1 MNIAID
7 AVHAIKQDAA
17 RILDC
22 GEFLQPSFEIPHL
35 MEHDP
40 SAVVALAVERD
51 PDRAGP
57 DLLDFADAGDED
69 LWSITNVHDF
79 CIVHDF
85 PTPMIIGQFFD
96 CIKRWPFHATVDHNS
111 VIFTQVSRENPW
123 VVYLLCNSVR
133 LVAAGCVRIFHRP
146 IDGGGRHY
154 DRSPA
159 GRHFLELEEMDR

>member
-40 SAVVALAVERD
+40 SAAVALAVERD
-51 PDRAGP
+51 PDRAGS

-69 LWSITNVHDF
+69 LGSITNVHDF

-85 PTPMIIGQFFD
+85 PTPMIIGHFFD

-111 VIFTQVSRENPW
+111 VILAQVSRENHW
-123 VVYLLCNSVR
+123 VVLPAMHLPRQVYAAPPR
-133 LVAAGCVRIFHRP
+133 LGTDWRP
-146 IDGGGRHY
+146 AI
-154 DRSPA
+154 
-159 GRHFLELEEMDR
+159 